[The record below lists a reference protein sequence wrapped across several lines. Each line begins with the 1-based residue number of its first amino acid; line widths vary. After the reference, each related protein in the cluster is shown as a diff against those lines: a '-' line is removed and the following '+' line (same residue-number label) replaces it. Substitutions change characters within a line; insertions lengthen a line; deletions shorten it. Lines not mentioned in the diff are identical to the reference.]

1 MKRLSIL
8 LVSGILCLTMLA
20 CGGKSNSADGSLGNG
35 LGESSSRNE
44 NIGESENTQNGN
56 TKDSEENRSLE
67 DNSSENNYADDVS
80 KERPSSEGN
89 SGESSDGAEE
99 NETQEPVAGS
109 YLEDLYEFKVS
120 IGKIAYRL
128 PISYNAMI
136 SRGWIYEDDET
147 VTLKPSQYTSQELI
161 ERGDVILS
169 ASFFNVGINTQEIK
183 DSLIGQLT
191 FDRLNL
197 IGCETEIR
205 FPGNIIYGKSTREDV
220 IFAYGEPTRIEE
232 GEGKDQLIYEK
243 GEYERITFTID
254 KSSNGICDVDLINF
268 TEPENF
274 DDGEISKETPKE
286 VSNYTSPEELG
297 DDLTKPY
304 VKIADHLYQLPAPVS
319 AFLDNGWSIV
329 ESGSHGAVVAKGAG
343 TVTLEKNGLRITS
356 DVINYADTAVYVQN
370 CFVTTVYVDL
380 EENKNGMMYIPK
392 GICIN
397 MPASELE
404 TVLEGVRYTSTKDG
418 RYTYYT
424 ITHKG
429 GKENGFII
437 RINQENGKVDSI
449 VCQEMPAQY

>member
-20 CGGKSNSADGSLGNG
+20 CGGKSSSADESLGNN
-35 LGESSSRNE
+35 LGEGSSQNE
-44 NIGESENTQNGN
+44 STGEPENTQNEN
-56 TKDSEENRSLE
+56 IKDSEESH
-67 DNSSENNYADDVS
+67 SSENNYTDDAS
-80 KERPSSEGN
+80 KETPSSEGN
-89 SGESSDGAEE
+89 SGKSSEGAGETETEE
-99 NETQEPVAGS
+99 LAAGS
-109 YLEDLYEFKVS
+109 YLDDLYEFKVS
-120 IGKIAYRL
+120 IGKISYRL
-128 PISYNAMI
+128 PISYNAMTA
-136 SRGWIYEDDET
+136 RGWIYEGDET

-183 DSLIGQLT
+183 DSLIGQLA

-232 GEGKDQLIYEK
+232 GDGKDQLIYEK

-254 KSSNGICDVDLINF
+254 KNSNEISDVDLINF

-274 DDGEISKETPKE
+274 DDGEISKETPTE
-286 VSNYTSPEELG
+286 VNEYTSPEKLG

-304 VKIADHLYQLPAPVS
+304 VKIADALYKLPAPVS
-319 AFLDNGWSIV
+319 AFLNNGWSIV
-329 ESGSHGAVVAKGAG
+329 EEGSHGAVVAKGAG
-343 TVTLEKNGLRITS
+343 TVTMGKNGMRITS

-370 CFVTTVYVDL
+370 CFVTMVYVDL

-392 GICIN
+392 GICVN

-404 TVLEGVRYTSTKDG
+404 TVLDGVRYTSTKDG

-437 RINQENGKVDSI
+437 RVNQENGKVDSI
-449 VCQEMPAQY
+449 VCQEMPSQY